1 MRKRIL
7 YLLLVAIFV
16 LVCGKEYTRLV
27 LVFGEQPEGGENITE
42 ITCVVVGRLM
52 DGDTPIQALVEFYW
66 CDENGQDEQILGYD
80 TWTFR
85 SQTPEELH
93 IYVPAPAGYVLLG
106 YFWFRATWTDE
117 DGTDCEV
124 LSDTAYCY
132 SGE

>member
-1 MRKRIL
+1 MKKRIL

-66 CDENGQDEQILGYD
+66 CDENGQDEQVLGYD
-80 TWTFR
+80 TWTF
-85 SQTPEELH
+85 SSETPEELH